1 MIKRASFVLGMFL
14 FLTAAVYPQYTL
26 EQAFPNLTFTSPVD
40 FQIIPGDETDRL
52 FVVSQSGII
61 HVFQNDKNAATSKQ
75 FLNIT
80 DRVSSGGEMG
90 LLGLAFHPNYQM
102 NGYFYVNYT
111 ISSPSRQ
118 TRISRFS
125 VSATNPDSA
134 DKNSELILFSFTQP
148 YTNHNGGQLAFG
160 PDGYLYIA
168 TGDGGSG
175 GDPQNYGQTLT
186 TMLGKILRIDVNTPQ
201 APLLY
206 GIPPTNPFAND
217 NTGKTKE
224 IYAYGM
230 RNPWR
235 MSFDPVTG
243 WLWAADVG
251 QVSREEID
259 IIVNGG
265 NYGWKVM
272 EGFLCYSPSTGC
284 DTSGK
289 ILPIWDYPRSQ
300 GYSVTGGYVYRGPNQ
315 PGLVGKYI
323 YGDYGSKHIWAL
335 TYNGTG
341 PAQNQTLITSS
352 GRSMSAFGVDRYG
365 ELYICDLSGG
375 KIWKFVPTAP
385 VVAPTRLMITGG
397 GPGSVQLSWQD
408 NAANESGYII
418 ESKTG
423 SGNWISL
430 DTTAANVTAFTHSG
444 IADTARIYY
453 RVRGINAQGTSGYSN
468 VVSTLPLV
476 PVELTSFNAMLV
488 NGVVQLDWVTAS
500 ETNNRGFEVQK
511 KISGEWLTIGFVEG
525 AGTSTDNKNYR
536 YTDEITFSGSGTF
549 AYRLRQVDYDGSA
562 SFSNEVEVVL
572 LNSAT
577 DFELLQN
584 FPNPFNPATK
594 IRFTGAVQGKILVTI
609 TDVLGRQVAELVN
622 GDYAAGIHEVIWDA
636 SAVSS
641 GIYFVNLFAQANGE
655 GVLKFIS
662 SAKIVYMK

>member
-90 LLGLAFHPNYQM
+90 LLGLAFHPNYLM

-284 DTSGK
+284 DTTGK

-341 PAQNQTLITSS
+341 PAQNQTLIASS

-385 VVAPTRLMITGG
+385 VVAPTRLMIAGG

-408 NAANESGYII
+408 NAANETGYVI

-423 SGNWISL
+423 ASAWLPL
-430 DTTAANVTAFTHSG
+430 DTTAANVTVYTHSG

-468 VVSTLPLV
+468 VVSTVPLV

-488 NGVVQLDWVTAS
+488 NGVVQLNWVTAS

-511 KISGEWLTIGFVEG
+511 SLSGEWQTIGFVAG
-525 AGTSTDNKNYR
+525 AGTKTENTGYQF
-536 YTDEITFSGSGTF
+536 TDEISFNGSGTLS
-549 AYRLRQVDYDGSA
+549 YRLKQIDFDGA
-562 SFSNEVEVVL
+562 VSFSNEVEVVL
-572 LNSAT
+572 INTARN
-577 DFELLQN
+577 FELLQN
-584 FPNPFNPATK
+584 FPNPFNPVTK
-594 IRFTGAVQGKILVTI
+594 IRFTGAVEGKIRVTI
-609 TDVLGRQVAELVN
+609 TDVLGREVTELVN
-622 GDYAAGIHEVIWDA
+622 NDVPAGIHEVIWDA